1 MNKKFRFWETEK
13 RVSLGIAGV
22 IVVIGLLSGCATVS
36 RQYNAWSEYR
46 TGVNLFKTEKYGEAH
61 EHAKAA
67 LALKPEQPEF
77 LTLLGW
83 TSFRQSRFDEARRLF
98 TRVHEKDKDGV
109 AGPQG
114 LAWVDYAK
122 GKYDAAGKWFV
133 KQQEWAKDHMGKTD
147 WIYYGPGD
155 TQYVHSIRS
164 DAAYGLGLIALAR
177 GKTKDAEAFL
187 QEALAYPNDFTGHGP
202 ILTAFGDFYF
212 KAKNY
217 EKARVHYEK
226 ALALKED
233 ALTAAKRAWCLYHQ
247 GDKSGADQAFLRLA
261 SSSSDRRP
269 GLYGLVF
276 TRHVLG
282 KVGEA
287 KERLK
292 ELIRIDPYFADTTDL
307 YNLIVKTRD
316 WRLLWKDFAEGYFEK
331 GDFARADFKLK
342 GYLPLSKQ
350 DCEARLMS
358 AWCALHLHGAK
369 AGLAEFA
376 SLSDQRNCPSDQVAT
391 GRGAA
396 LLYLNRLDEAEKQFE
411 KARRENPENLRA
423 AVALGAVAF
432 MKERHKEAIELYK
445 SNLSLLP
452 KEENYFSWPS
462 HALNNLGWSYIKT
475 EQYQEALQTFRK
487 LQALHRNPVY
497 PAIFDGLGWSLY
509 HLNRPQ
515 EAKEAFE
522 EAIRLSPKYA
532 SSLSGLSSVE
542 GLKKKRSA
550 PRSAIGPS

>member
-1 MNKKFRFWETEK
+1 MKAR
-13 RVSLGIAGV
+13 RMLIGGA
-22 IVVIGLLSGCATVS
+22 IGLLVMAGLFSGCATVG

-46 TGVNLFKTEKYGEAH
+46 TGVKLFRAEKYGEAH

-67 LALKPEQPEF
+67 VAILPDRPEF

-83 TSFRQSRFDEARRLF
+83 TLFRQSRIEEARKLF
-98 TRVHEKDKDGV
+98 TRVHQMDKEGV
-109 AGPQG
+109 AGAQG
-114 LAWVDYAK
+114 LAWADYAQ
-122 GKYDAAGKWFV
+122 GKYDSAQKWFFE
-133 KQQEWAKDHMGKTD
+133 QQKWAKDHMEKSD
-147 WIYYGPGD
+147 WIYYGPSD
-155 TQYVHSIRS
+155 TLYVNSIRS

-177 GKTKDAEAFL
+177 GRAKESEVFL
-187 QEALAYPNDFTGHGP
+187 KEALAYPNDFAGHGP

-212 KAKNY
+212 KRKDY
-217 EKARVHYEK
+217 EKARLHYEK

-233 ALTAAKRAWCLYHQ
+233 ILTDAKRAWSLYHL
-247 GDKSGADQAFLRLA
+247 GDKSGADQVFLRLA
-261 SSSSDRRP
+261 SSSNDRRP

-276 TRHVLG
+276 TRHDLG

-316 WRLLWKDFAEGYFEK
+316 WRLLWKDFAEVYFEK
-331 GDFARADFKLK
+331 GDFSRAAFKLK

-350 DCEARLMS
+350 DCVARLMS
-358 AWCALHLHGAK
+358 GWCALYLQGPK
-369 AGLAEFA
+369 AGLAEFT
-376 SLSDQRNCPSDQVAT
+376 SLSDQGICPSDQVAT
-391 GRGAA
+391 GKGAA
-396 LLYLNRLDEAEKQFE
+396 LLYLNRLDEAGKQFE
-411 KARRENPENLRA
+411 KASRENPGNVRA

-432 MKERHKEAIELYK
+432 MKGRHKEAIEIYK

-475 EQYQEALQTFRK
+475 GQYQEAFQTFQK
-487 LQALHRNPVY
+487 LQALHRNAVY
-497 PAIFDGLGWSLY
+497 PAIYDGRGWALL
-509 HLNRPQ
+509 HLKRYQ

-522 EAIRLSPKYA
+522 QALRLAPKYD
-532 SSLSGLSSVE
+532 SSLSGLASLKD
-542 GLKKKRSA
+542 LKKKRPVS
-550 PRSAIGPS
+550 